1 MDRVTDQEMPAAVAK
16 RRRWTVREKREIVE
30 QSMAPGNSIPAVAAR
45 HGVSSS
51 QVYRWVR
58 LHRQTASVESGVS
71 ALLPVAV
78 AGPNHTHAERMVR
91 GPAGEHSGTIQLEVG
106 SAHLLVH
113 GGADLCSLRVVLD
126 YLLP

>member
-1 MDRVTDQEMPAAVAK
+1 MDSVTDQEMPAAAAK
-16 RRRWTVREKREIVE
+16 RRRWTVSEKRGIVE

-58 LHRQTASVESGVS
+58 LHRQTASAESGDS

-78 AGPNHTHAERMVR
+78 TGPNHRRAERVAR
-91 GPAGEHSGTIQLEVG
+91 GPAGQRFGTIQLEVG

-113 GGADLCSLRVVLD
+113 GGADLCSLRAVLD